1 MENNEEKK
9 IILKTISIKDLWNV
23 LRGCWMFM
31 LALAIIVSVAGYLYG
46 KSNYVPMYS
55 SSATLYLLG
64 TNEGGEVGEDD
75 KGQWTVNYTLANVVI
90 DDSIYLLTSR
100 TVLNQLGDELGV
112 ANGYGAFKGGITIAN
127 PEGTRVLEVRAVAS
141 SPELAKQIVDGVC
154 RIGSESINDVLDYN
168 QMHVFEAGSYNPY
181 PYNGISFSTY
191 GLYGVIAAVVTYVV
205 FLALFLFDTYIHT
218 EEDIDRYLGVS
229 VLGDIPDAEE
239 GKKKGKYAYGKNISK
254 KKKTEAKK

>member
-1 MENNEEKK
+1 MENNEDKK

-31 LALAIIVSVAGYLYG
+31 LVIAIVVSVVGYLYG

-64 TNEGGEVGEDD
+64 TNEGGEVGGEIDEED

-112 ANGYGAFKGGITIAN
+112 ANGYGAFKSGITIAN
-127 PEGTRVLEVRAVAS
+127 PEGTRVLEVKAVAS
-141 SPELAKQIVDGVC
+141 SPELAKGIVDAL
-154 RIGSESINDVLDYN
+154 SISLNAPDRERYD
-168 QMHVFEAGSYNPY
+168 QICKSVFG
-181 PYNGISFSTY
+181 
-191 GLYGVIAAVVTYVV
+191 
-205 FLALFLFDTYIHT
+205 
-218 EEDIDRYLGVS
+218 
-229 VLGDIPDAEE
+229 PDAFEGLLDFATKAKAYVPSVTLSIVDKDLSEE
-239 GKKKGKYAYGKNISK
+239 EINSCRRIAENCGVNLRIREYI
-254 KKKTEAKK
+254 E